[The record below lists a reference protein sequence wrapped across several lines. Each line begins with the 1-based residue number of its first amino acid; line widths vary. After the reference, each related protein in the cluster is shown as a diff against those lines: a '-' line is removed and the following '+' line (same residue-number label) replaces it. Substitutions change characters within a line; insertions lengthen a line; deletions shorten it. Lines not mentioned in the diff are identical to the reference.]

1 MTAQQ
6 RTNHRRLNIGCDILR
21 SMTDDE
27 KAAVNLWLAESI
39 GTIVEDIISGMPSRD
54 LREFIGASAIEDMAR
69 EIGMSYDTDRENV
82 NAGCDPITM

>member
-6 RTNHRRLNIGCDILR
+6 RTDERRVQIGADILR
-21 SMTDDE
+21 SLNHDE
-27 KAAVNLWLAESI
+27 RTALDLWLAATI
-39 GTIVEDIISGMPSRD
+39 GAAVEDTISGMRCRD